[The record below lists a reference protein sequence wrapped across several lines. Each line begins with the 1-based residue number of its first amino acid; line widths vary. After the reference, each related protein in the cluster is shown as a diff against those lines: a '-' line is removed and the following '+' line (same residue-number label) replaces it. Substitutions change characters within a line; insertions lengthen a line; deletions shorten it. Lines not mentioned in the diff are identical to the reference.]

1 MGYIERVDLNHGD
14 VARCP
19 HCRESHGFQS
29 GDFEIDSTPDLKVT
43 TDDEGYCRDWPDN
56 QYIMVVCLHCQM
68 FIALNFDRHE
78 SQAVPCRSLTDLR
91 YLENVG
97 L

>member
-1 MGYIERVDLNHGD
+1 MAYIEKMELCHGI

-29 GDFEIDSTPDLKVT
+29 GDFKIESTPQLIVA
-43 TDDEGYCRDWPDN
+43 TDKEGYCRDWPETE
-56 QYIMVVCLHCQM
+56 YIMVVCEHCQRL
-68 FIALNFDRHE
+68 IALSFDLHE
-78 SQAVPCRSLTDLR
+78 TEAVPCRSTADLR
-91 YLENVG
+91 YLESMG